1 MGFGPRPSL
10 PQSAPRSW
18 EHWRCSDWLH
28 VSCTL
33 SLGLTV
39 CKVGTKQKEWSE
51 ISSPILTAAQVKNW
65 LCGDQ
70 LPMTKFVPCQHQL
83 NALVQQP
90 SCLDELPPNRGGKAR
105 KKTDSRILD
114 RLVKVHS
121 VQDARVLCRAA
132 SEELK
137 SALLFEGL
145 RRGSL
150 YK

>member
-1 MGFGPRPSL
+1 
-10 PQSAPRSW
+10 
-18 EHWRCSDWLH
+18 
-28 VSCTL
+28 
-33 SLGLTV
+33 
-39 CKVGTKQKEWSE
+39 
-51 ISSPILTAAQVKNW
+51 
-65 LCGDQ
+65 
-70 LPMTKFVPCQHQL
+70 MTKFVPCQHQL